1 MKENKEMIKYFY
13 EVIVSG
19 NRLEELPKYVL
30 EDCIWKLGKKV
41 DPIGLNGMKQ
51 HLLTIRKTYPD
62 YIMEIVRQYSDGDYV
77 ISEFMIQGTHRGE
90 FVGIK
95 PTNRQLLFT
104 GVEIDKVI
112 DGKIVEHGGAINTFG
127 TFLEHRLIRTF

>member
-1 MKENKEMIKYFY
+1 MKENKEIIKYFY

-19 NRLEELPKYVL
+19 NRLEELPKYVS
-30 EDCIWKLGKKV
+30 EDCIWKIGKKV

-62 YIMEIVRQYSDGDYV
+62 YIMEIIRQYSDGDYV

-90 FVGIK
+90 FAGIK

-127 TFLEHRLIRTF
+127 TFLEHRLIRTL

>member
-19 NRLEELPKYVL
+19 NRLEELPKYVS
-30 EDCIWKLGKKV
+30 EDCIWKIGKKV